1 MTGTHAAELDIVPV
15 LDGVMELDPL
25 DAFPGTS
32 ASDWESHRDLL
43 GPSGTIVMPYGGFLV
58 GSPSGGITLV
68 DTGGGPTFTV
78 PPDKARLL
86 QAGRLPEALNRLG
99 VAPSRVDTVVLT
111 HLHFDH
117 IGWVAPEGKPFF
129 PNAEVLCHEADWAH
143 FVDSPEVPEANIPAL
158 LSGCEDN
165 VVLWDGD
172 RCTRGDLVLRH
183 TPGHTPGSCIVVTAG
198 ARGGA
203 AIVGDLVHTPIEF
216 IETLDGIADTD
227 PEMAAGTREAFKSE
241 CLRSQITLWGSHFP
255 AMNPGTLREGPR
267 PGTTVWDVCCEASSP
282 CQEQ

>member
-1 MTGTHAAELDIVPV
+1 VTGTQSAELDIVPV

-32 ASDWESHRDLL
+32 ASDWEPHRDLL
-43 GPSGTIVMPYGGFLV
+43 GPSGMIVMPYGGFLI

-86 QAGRLPEALNRLG
+86 QTGRLPEALDRLG
-99 VAPSRVDTVVLT
+99 VAPSRIDTVVLT
-111 HLHFDH
+111 HLHLDH

-129 PNAEVLCHEADWAH
+129 PNAEILCHEADWAH
-143 FVDSPEVPEANIPAL
+143 FVDSPGVPLANIPAL
-158 LSGCEDN
+158 LTGCEGN
-165 VVLWDGD
+165 LVLWDGE
-172 RCTRGDLVLRH
+172 RCTRGDIVLRH
-183 TPGHTPGSCIVVTAG
+183 APGHTPGSCIVVTAG
-198 ARGGA
+198 ARGRA

-216 IETLDGIADTD
+216 IETLGGIADTD

-241 CLRSQITLWGSHFP
+241 CLRSHITVWGSHFP
-255 AMNPGTLREGPR
+255 AMNPGTLSEGPR
-267 PGTTVWDVCCEASSP
+267 PGSTAWDVCCETSSP
-282 CQEQ
+282 RQEQ